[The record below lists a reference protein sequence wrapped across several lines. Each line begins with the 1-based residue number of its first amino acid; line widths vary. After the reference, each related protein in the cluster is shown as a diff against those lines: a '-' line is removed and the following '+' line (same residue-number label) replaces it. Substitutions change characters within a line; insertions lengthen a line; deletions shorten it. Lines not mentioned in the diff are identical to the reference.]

1 MELAV
6 ESPDELVKTIT
17 NAGAMFIGRFTPE
30 AIGDYVAGPNH
41 VLPTSRS
48 ARFTSGLSVIDFLK
62 RTTTVSCDSHSLGAI
77 GPSAIK
83 IAKAE
88 GLEAHALSIS
98 LRMDETS
105 D

>member
-1 MELAV
+1 
-6 ESPDELVKTIT
+6 
-17 NAGAMFIGRFTPE
+17 
-30 AIGDYVAGPNH
+30 
-41 VLPTSRS
+41 
-48 ARFTSGLSVIDFLK
+48 LK